1 MINLLL
7 FLFFIACASFA
18 VAILADNPGNVVM
31 HWYGYEIETSVVF
44 IILAT
49 VVFSI
54 ITILITLLIRK
65 IFSAPAY
72 FFNRRKVKNLQSG
85 ISEITYSVAAL
96 AASNIPAAEKHV
108 RKVEKLIGQTPL
120 TLLLSA
126 QIAKSSGDEHKTQAL
141 LEQLLKYRETE
152 YIATRTLSDNAVR
165 QNNLPQ
171 ALQLAKKAQEI
182 EPKNGDSALAII
194 NLQIRIKQW
203 DEALSTLQKSSVAR
217 NEKKRIKALIAISR
231 GNVLLDEG
239 YEEQALALAKLA
251 ISTLPLFIPAIIFAA
266 RAYHKNGEQNRAIRL
281 LNRSLREQPS
291 SLLLETLENIIEGE
305 KQERKI
311 KILAAFREGI
321 KENNFICKI
330 CGHEEKNWSI
340 HCNSCHSFDSMEL
353 K

>member
-1 MINLLL
+1 MINLLLLLL

-18 VAILADNPGNVVM
+18 IAILADNPGNVVM
-31 HWYGYEIETSVVF
+31 HWHGYEIETSVVF

-54 ITILITLLIRK
+54 ITILITLLITLLIRK
-65 IFSAPAY
+65 
-72 FFNRRKVKNLQSG
+72 SG

-182 EPKNGDSALAII
+182 EPKNGDSTLAII

-231 GNVLLDEG
+231 GNILLDEG